1 VAALLAEVQRQYLY
15 RRDEGGFGGWVE
27 NRLNMSRSLAYG
39 LLNVHKQFGGQ
50 SVQTLDTLTHSSMLL
65 LAAPSTPEA
74 ARTEVSEQA
83 KKGKVSHKQVKATVA
98 KHKPGPKRGWKH
110 ESYKTELARTKA
122 QSSRG
127 SDKQDPVP
135 APSPPPEQTAEE
147 RKRQYA
153 EEEKATSAASAAPA
167 AQPDAG
173 GVNGTLRAIW

>member
-1 VAALLAEVQRQYLY
+1 MAKTKQIAQIPDAEFETWREAKAVEIQLNRAKSALEVAALLAEVQRQYLY

-110 ESYKTELARTKA
+110 ES
-122 QSSRG
+122 
-127 SDKQDPVP
+127 
-135 APSPPPEQTAEE
+135 
-147 RKRQYA
+147 
-153 EEEKATSAASAAPA
+153 
-167 AQPDAG
+167 
-173 GVNGTLRAIW
+173 